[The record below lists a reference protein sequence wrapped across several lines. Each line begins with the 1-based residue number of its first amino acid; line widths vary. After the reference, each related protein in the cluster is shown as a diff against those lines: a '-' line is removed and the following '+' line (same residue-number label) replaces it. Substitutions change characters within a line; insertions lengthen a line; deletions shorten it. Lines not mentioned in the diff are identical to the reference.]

1 VTRTEI
7 LLELRFSLRRAVT
20 WSLLEALEASTPT
33 WRAILWSG
41 STPISLKADGMNI
54 LRRIVFLLT
63 VVLSQTTLTSSAAP
77 PHGGVY
83 VYTDPATNRK
93 ITYDTDE
100 MTFTDGHLIASM
112 HSCPREYR
120 CLRGGPIDFVLPPN
134 WKRIT
139 EWTLRNDHFR
149 KAGSRKFVFFD
160 RTETVSVIE
169 GSLTDAKVNYLFS
182 DTRGLIAVEVIGP
195 SGHGTLLSD
204 SPCGF
209 AATTCEP

>member
-1 VTRTEI
+1 
-7 LLELRFSLRRAVT
+7 
-20 WSLLEALEASTPT
+20 
-33 WRAILWSG
+33 
-41 STPISLKADGMNI
+41 MNTLGRMI
-54 LRRIVFLLT
+54 FLLAIA
-63 VVLSQTTLTSSAAP
+63 LWQTTLASSVV
-77 PHGGVY
+77 PHDGVY
-83 VYTDPATNRK
+83 VYTDPATNRT
-93 ITYDTDE
+93 ITYDTHE
-100 MTFTDGHLIASM
+100 MSFTDDHLIVSM
-112 HSCPREYR
+112 HSCPREFR

-149 KAGSRKFVFFD
+149 KAGSRTFVFFG

-195 SGHGTLLSD
+195 SGHGTLLSE

-209 AATTCEP
+209 AATKCEA